1 MIFTFKTLI
10 NHQTTNLLCI
20 LTSFFLNKQYI
31 IFYKNVHL
39 TIFLLLYTW
48 IWYKKK
54 QQACRNFSA
63 ISLPSYCAWIFKKA
77 IYILYKL
84 FKINW
89 QNTTW
94 KTFSCT
100 WILKK
105 IRIPNN
111 QYLLNPLEV
120 IQDYFISFWN
130 YDKKYTVSIILN

>member
-20 LTSFFLNKQYI
+20 LTSFFLKQTIHYFLQERAFNYI
-31 IFYKNVHL
+31 FITVHL
-39 TIFLLLYTW
+39 NLI
-48 IWYKKK
+48 YKKN
-54 QQACRNFSA
+54 QACRNFSA

-94 KTFSCT
+94 KTSSCT

-105 IRIPNN
+105 FRIPNN